1 MPTLLD
7 DDSLRAQTSND
18 REELESLWQPALR
31 PPLLLHERYTEETSS
46 VTTQTPVNAISLRRC
61 KTILKEEVMMIG
73 SSDSSSKHVAAA
85 LLKSTCCPSTV
96 PWHLSHLYSFRLC
109 K

>member
-1 MPTLLD
+1 MILKEEVMM
-7 DDSLRAQTSND
+7 RAQISND
-18 REELESLWQPALR
+18 RAKLESVWQPALH
-31 PPLLLHERYTEETSS
+31 PPLLLHEHYTEETSS

-96 PWHLSHLYSFRLC
+96 PWHLSHLCSFRLC